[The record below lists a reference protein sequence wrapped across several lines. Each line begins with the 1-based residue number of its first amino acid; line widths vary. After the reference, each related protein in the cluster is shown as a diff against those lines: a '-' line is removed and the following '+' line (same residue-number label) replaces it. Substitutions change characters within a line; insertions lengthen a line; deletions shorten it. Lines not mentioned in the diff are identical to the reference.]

1 MNCIKYIAIVLSV
14 ASLMPACKSEYQ
26 QMVDEGLASG
36 ERHDSLFLG
45 IHFGMSSKDFFAH
58 CWELNKQQLIKQG
71 NSNTS
76 VEYEMREFPQT
87 VIMNF
92 YPTFHQD
99 SIHEMPAIFHYRAW
113 APWNK
118 ELWSDQLIEELRKLM
133 EQWYGTGFVKLE
145 HPEKGFR
152 YVKVDG
158 NRRIILW
165 KEDDQHVK
173 VLYTDLLKEAAMN
186 AEKEAKR
193 EEVSSV
199 EKRAEDS
206 PRR

>member
-1 MNCIKYIAIVLSV
+1 MNWIKHLAIVFLV

-45 IHFGMSSKDFFAH
+45 IHFGMSSKEFFAH
-58 CWELNKQQLIKQG
+58 CWALNKQQLIKQG

-76 VEYEMREFPQT
+76 VEYEMKEFPQT

-92 YPTFHQD
+92 YPTFHKD
-99 SIHEMPAIFHYRAW
+99 TIHEMPAIFHYRAW

-118 ELWSDQLIEELRKLM
+118 ELWSDQLIEDIRQLM
-133 EQWYGTGFVKLE
+133 EGWYGGPGFVKLE

-173 VLYTDLLKEAAMN
+173 VLYTDLLKEKAMN

-193 EEVSSV
+193 EEASSS
-199 EKRAEDS
+199 EKDAQGS
-206 PRR
+206 